1 MEWIFSVVLEVNEGL
16 VGLIGRS
23 MGLNWNEFL
32 FWVYVNIVVELWLYL
47 VIRWS
52 VGKCIL

>member
-32 FWVYVNIVVELWLYL
+32 FWVYVDIVVELWLYL

>member
-1 MEWIFSVVLEVNEGL
+1 MEWIFSVVLEINEGL

-32 FWVYVNIVVELWLYL
+32 FWVYVDIVVELWLYL